1 MPTFAVLLRLLL
13 CLSLLLNGTAAAM
26 AMPGMA
32 THGTSTHDTAAAVA
46 SAAPAPAHAAM
57 PCHDAPPPPPADHGE
72 HCHDHAGKHGNCGG
86 MAGCQCPHAQPLPA
100 LLAMPLALPRLPR
113 TLIAAAPQ
121 AAHGAPGLPRLERPP
136 SA

>member
-1 MPTFAVLLRLLL
+1 MPSFAVLLRLLL

-32 THGTSTHDTAAAVA
+32 MHGTSTHATAAAVA
-46 SAAPAPAHAAM
+46 SAAPAQAAM
-57 PCHDAPPPPPADHGE
+57 PCHDAPPPPPTDHDG
-72 HCHDHAGKHGNCGG
+72 HCHDHAGKHGGCAD

-100 LLAMPLALPRLPR
+100 LLAMPLALPRMARHLVC
-113 TLIAAAPQ
+113 TAPQ

>member
-1 MPTFAVLLRLLL
+1 MPTFAVLMRLLL

-32 THGTSTHDTAAAVA
+32 AHGTSTHGTAATVA
-46 SAAPAPAHAAM
+46 SAAQAAM
-57 PCHDAPPPPPADHGE
+57 PCHDAPPPPPAEHDG
-72 HCHDHAGKHGNCGG
+72 HCHDHAGKHGGGCG

-100 LLAMPLALPRLPR
+100 LPAMPLALPRVARDLVS
-113 TLIAAAPQ
+113 AAPQ

>member
-32 THGTSTHDTAAAVA
+32 TDGTSKNDAAVA
-46 SAAPAPAHAAM
+46 SAAPVHAAM
-57 PCHDAPPPPPADHGE
+57 PCHDAPPPPPTEHDG

-121 AAHGAPGLPRLERPP
+121 GAHGAPGLPRLERPP

>member
-32 THGTSTHDTAAAVA
+32 AHGTSMHDTAVTVA
-46 SAAPAPAHAAM
+46 STAPAHAAM
-57 PCHDAPPPPPADHGE
+57 PCHDAPPPPPMDHDG
-72 HCHDHAGKHGNCGG
+72 HCHDHAGKHGGCGG

-100 LLAMPLALPRLPR
+100 LLAMPLALPRMPR
-113 TLIAAAPQ
+113 HLVAAAPQ

>member
-1 MPTFAVLLRLLL
+1 MPTFAVLMRLLL

-32 THGTSTHDTAAAVA
+32 THGPSTHDTAATMA
-46 SAAPAPAHAAM
+46 SAAPAHAAM
-57 PCHDAPPPPPADHGE
+57 PCHDAPPPPPTDHDGP
-72 HCHDHAGKHGNCGG
+72 CHDHAGKHGGCGG

-100 LLAMPLALPRLPR
+100 LLAMPLALPRMPR
-113 TLIAAAPQ
+113 TLVAAASQ